1 MPDSIVESRKPGRS
15 KERPRRS
22 ELEVAM
28 LQPWF
33 IPKQTW
39 KEVLRLLPSGWKRK
53 MRYCFDDYGCIRCD
67 RKNVQ
72 HRGCGMCDECFAR
85 ITRRLK
91 FTVRRHFRELVGA
104 EKTSYAGEFQRRAVL
119 AEKLLEGMSERNP
132 ISQRHASPK
141 KLGHQNPAR
150 QLSGMSIYRG

>member
-1 MPDSIVESRKPGRS
+1 MPHRTVRSRNVGRS
-15 KERPRRS
+15 RRNPGSS
-22 ELEVAM
+22 ELDMAM

-33 IPKQTW
+33 IPRETW
-39 KEVLRLLPSGWKRK
+39 KEVLRLLRAGWKRK

-67 RKNVQ
+67 RNNVQ
-72 HRGCGMCDECFAR
+72 HRGCGMCDECFGR

-104 EKTSYAGEFQRRAVL
+104 EKSSYAGEFQKRAAL
-119 AEKLLEGMSERNP
+119 AEKLLKGMLADSP
-132 ISQRHASPK
+132 ISQRRASQK
-141 KLGHQNPAR
+141 KLGRQNPAR